1 MNSSV
6 VEHILIVDDEDNIC
20 EALGGIVRSWGMQT
34 TVVTDPGTVL
44 AELQRNSCNI
54 VLLDVNMPQI
64 SGLDLI
70 PDIMATCPN
79 LKIIVMSGYAEK
91 EMVIRALQLGAFDFL
106 EKPFKADLLFHAV
119 RRALE
124 AQEAE
129 TNRKRLIEDLKASHA
144 ELTAHEKRM
153 ERLNKQLVETN
164 KALSILAQNIA
175 LEREQV
181 EKEIASKLKSL
192 VIPIIER
199 MQYNRSLARYG
210 NELSLLINQIIE
222 DLTSGLSNDTK
233 ILSSLSFTELRIAS
247 LIKNGLTSDEIAQQL
262 NIAPSTVRTHRKNI
276 RKKLKINDSQ
286 YSLRNFLIA
295 KSKTNQRR

>member
-1 MNSSV
+1 MERSV
-6 VEHILIVDDEDNIC
+6 PEHILIVDDEEHIC
-20 EALGGIVRSWGMQT
+20 ETLRGIIASWGMKPS
-34 TVVTDPGTVL
+34 VATDPGAVL
-44 AELQRNSCNI
+44 NELKLNSCDV
-54 VLLDVNMPQI
+54 VLLDVNMPEI

-70 PDIMATCPN
+70 PEIVRYCPDS
-79 LKIIVMSGYAEK
+79 KIIVMSGYAEK
-91 EMVIRALQLGAFDFL
+91 DMVIKALQLGAFDFL
-106 EKPFKADLLFHAV
+106 EKPFRADLLFHAV

-124 AQEAE
+124 IQIAE
-129 TNRKRLIEDLKASHA
+129 KNRKQLLEDLKASHS
-144 ELTAHEKRM
+144 ELTAHKKRM
-153 ERLNKQLVETN
+153 EHLNRQLVETN

-175 LEREQV
+175 LEREEV
-181 EKEIASKLKSL
+181 EKEVAFKLKSL

-199 MQYNRSLARYG
+199 MQYNKSLARYG
-210 NELSLLINQIIE
+210 NELSMLINQIIE
-222 DLTSGLSNDTK
+222 DLTSGFSNDTK

-295 KSKTNQRR
+295 KSKNDTRK